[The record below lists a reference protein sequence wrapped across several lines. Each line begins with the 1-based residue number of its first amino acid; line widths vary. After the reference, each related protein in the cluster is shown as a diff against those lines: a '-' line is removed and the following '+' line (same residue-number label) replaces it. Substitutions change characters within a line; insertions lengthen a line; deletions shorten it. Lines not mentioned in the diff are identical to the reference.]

1 MTREVGRQIH
11 MQQSE
16 NNMSIYNQDNF
27 RGDEKSGRQSIKVFM
42 EV

>member
-16 NNMSIYNQDNF
+16 NNMSIYNQDNL